1 MGNQLKY
8 NMKNLEKEQ
17 IILGKVLQTGRKSSN
32 HLNQDRVM
40 LERMAR
46 LMDKPIFQFSSVG
59 SPYVLLFHQVS

>member
-1 MGNQLKY
+1 
-8 NMKNLEKEQ
+8 MKNLEKEQ
-17 IILGKVLQTGRKSSN
+17 IILGKVLQTGRKSNN
-32 HLNQDRVM
+32 HLHQDRVM

>member
-1 MGNQLKY
+1 
-8 NMKNLEKEQ
+8 MKNLEEEQ
-17 IILGKVLQTGRKSSN
+17 IILGKVLQTGRKANN
-32 HLNQDRVM
+32 HLHQDRVM